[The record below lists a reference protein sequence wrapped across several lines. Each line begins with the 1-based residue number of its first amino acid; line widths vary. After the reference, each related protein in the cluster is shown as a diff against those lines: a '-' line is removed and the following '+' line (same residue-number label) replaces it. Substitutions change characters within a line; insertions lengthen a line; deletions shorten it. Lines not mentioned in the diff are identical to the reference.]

1 MKGGE
6 LSPPFCV
13 FLRGIFSPAAR
24 RFCLPAQDVPFTDG
38 AVFALCCGKGSVIL
52 MAIFGKKETN
62 TAEFSVLPRH
72 LGIIMDGNG
81 RWAKKR
87 ALPRTAGHK
96 VGADVFKKISKE
108 CGRIGIE
115 EVTFYAFSTENWKR
129 PKEEVETL
137 MHLFYD
143 YLIEAKN
150 DLQTSGNLRV
160 RFIGEEE
167 GMHPKLLELMRDAEK
182 ETASRTGT
190 LINIAVNYG
199 GRQEVVSAVNRLIA
213 QGKTSITEQDISENV
228 YTTPDCDLIIRP
240 SGEERLSNFL
250 LWQSAY
256 SEFWS
261 SDVLWPDFTEQD
273 LHLALAAFEKRN
285 RRFGG

>member
-190 LINIAVNYG
+190 LINIAINYG
-199 GRQEVVSAVNRLIA
+199 GRQEIVSAANRLIA

-228 YTTPDCDLIIRP
+228 YTAPDCDLIIRP